1 MKRVVAVSLLGLLG
15 VPGSLLAGNVGA
27 LQHDITVASMYQQAD
42 WVVKSVMLVL
52 VLASVATLSIWIYK
66 VWELVASRRCIAKSL
81 QQLAQARNL
90 DSTQALP
97 DAASRKMVELAQ
109 QELQRY
115 PITARH
121 QVADGIKERVA
132 ALIVRVEA
140 GQQRRLS
147 RGVSVLGTIGAA
159 APFVGLFG
167 TVWGIMNSFIG
178 IAKAQ
183 TTNLAVVAPGIAE
196 ALLTTAFGLV
206 AAIPA
211 VLVFNAVT
219 RAISGYRLCLND
231 ASTQVM
237 CLLSRELEIE
247 GTCQPIGDE
256 VIHGV

>member
-1 MKRVVAVSLLGLLG
+1 LKRFVVASCLILASVATPVLAQN
-15 VPGSLLAGNVGA
+15 GSVLP
-27 LQHDITVASMYQQAD
+27 HDLTVASMYQQAD
-42 WVVKSVMLVL
+42 WVVKSVMLIL

-66 VWELVASRRCIAKSL
+66 VWELLAGRRCIAQSL
-81 QQLAQARNL
+81 QQLAVAGDL
-90 DSTQALP
+90 AAATALP
-97 DAASRKMVELAQ
+97 DPASRRMVELAQ

-115 PITARH
+115 PLKTRGK
-121 QVADGIKERVA
+121 VAEGIKERVA

-147 RGVSVLGTIGAA
+147 RGVSVLGSIGAA
-159 APFVGLFG
+159 APFIGLFG

-211 VLVFNAVT
+211 VLLYNAVT
-219 RAISGYRLCLND
+219 RAIAGYRVRLND

-247 GTCQPIGDE
+247 CATRPSVEAVD
-256 VIHGV
+256 GV